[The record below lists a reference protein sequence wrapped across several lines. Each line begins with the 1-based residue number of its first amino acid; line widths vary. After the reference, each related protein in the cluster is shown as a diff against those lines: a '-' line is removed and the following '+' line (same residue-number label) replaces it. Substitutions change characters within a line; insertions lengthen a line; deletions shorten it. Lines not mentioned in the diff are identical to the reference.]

1 MEALAVINLIAGGE
15 TSRVQFKVNVTNA
28 TSIAQEMVA
37 FANTKGG
44 KIIIGVNDKTGE
56 VEGLIYQD
64 IQRINNLL
72 ATAASEHVKSA
83 IHIETDSVEVEPNK
97 RVIVAHIPEGYNKP
111 YKDKDGLIFI
121 KNGSDKRKVTS
132 NEELMRMLQSSGN
145 LYAEEIVLHHCSYG
159 DIDWTKFRDFFENK
173 YKKPFIEGDKE
184 RMFEN
189 LRLGQNGYPLL
200 AGALLFTKY
209 PEKAITGFFITAIWF
224 FGNERSE
231 RSYVESENI
240 LGTLREQYDKAMQ
253 FLKRALSKTQ
263 QGQPFNSLGKLE
275 IPESVFEELLT
286 NALIHRDYFIK
297 DTIKLFIYENRIE
310 IISPG
315 TLPNSLTV
323 EQMKVGIR
331 KKRNNI
337 LDSLAPEILE
347 YRGAGSG
354 VLHALEVY
362 PYIEFINDTEAEQ
375 FTVIIQRPKPQNRSS
390 S

>member
-1 MEALAVINLIAGGE
+1 MEASDVLHIIAGGE
-15 TSRVQFKVNVTNA
+15 TSHVQFKQDVTNA
-28 TSIAQEMVA
+28 TSIVQEMVA

-44 KIIIGVNDKTGE
+44 KMIIGVNDKTGM
-56 VEGLIYQD
+56 VEGLAYQD

-72 ATAASEHVKSA
+72 ITAANEHVKSA
-83 IHIETDSVEVEPNK
+83 INIETETVEAEPAK
-97 RVIVAHIPEGYNKP
+97 RVIVVHVPEGYNKP

-132 NEELMRMLQSSGN
+132 NEELMRMLQSGGN
-145 LYAEEIVLHHCSYG
+145 LYAEEIVLRHCTY
-159 DIDWTKFRDFFENK
+159 DEIDWGKFKMFFENK
-173 YKKPFIEGDKE
+173 YNKPFIEADKE
-184 RMFEN
+184 RIFEN

-200 AGALLFTKY
+200 AGALLFTKN

-231 RSYVESENI
+231 RRYVESENI

-253 FLKRALSKTQ
+253 FLKRALSRTQ
-263 QGQPFNSLGKLE
+263 QGQSFNSLGKLE

-286 NALIHRDYFIK
+286 NALVHRDYFIK

-315 TLPNSLTV
+315 KLPNSLTV
-323 EQMKVGIR
+323 EQMKAGIR
-331 KKRNNI
+331 KKRNNT
-337 LDSLAPEILE
+337 LDSLAPDLLE

-354 VLHALEVY
+354 VLHVLEVY
-362 PYIEFINDTEAEQ
+362 PHIEFINDTEAEQ
-375 FTVIIQRPKPQNRSS
+375 FTVIIQRPKLEW
-390 S
+390 